1 MWEMWREKKV
11 LQYFRD
17 DITAYLWSIQQIN
30 VLSPLAFFDG
40 CFSTKW
46 PKWIQI
52 VGKFTLLA
60 GVDHSVIHPFSFDL
74 CQMDDEKRE
83 NLMDAG
89 QADDE

>member
-30 VLSPLAFFDG
+30 VLSPSA

-46 PKWIQI
+46 LKWIQI
-52 VGKFTLLA
+52 VGKFRLLA
-60 GVDHSVIHPFSFDL
+60 GVDHSVIHPYSFDL
-74 CQMDDEKRE
+74 CQMDDEMRE
-83 NLMDAG
+83 NLMDTR